1 MGDLN
6 VSGEQAATARDGFEW
21 KTYFGSIGHLLSSDF
36 DTCFRNLFAYQ
47 LLMSR
52 QKVLGTTG
60 ARFG

>member
-1 MGDLN
+1 LSLSSWLMTGMLPG
-6 VSGEQAATARDGFEW
+6 VARQPL
-21 KTYFGSIGHLLSSDF
+21 ISDF
-36 DTCFRNLFAYQ
+36 DTCFQNLFSFQ